1 MSPVSAVVAAGSK
14 SLQMRSWSHSRHS
27 LAALA
32 VRARIPQHQPCR
44 TALSQAA
51 STTSAPKDASHTAS
65 DNASKAEIKIPELLE
80 LARPL
85 GLPDP
90 PRTTPLTEEEK
101 LAKYFDPQKRL
112 EERSHLCV
120 VNLLHG
126 FTSPIDRS
134 QCSLPLNF
142 ALDCTSASIS

>member
-1 MSPVSAVVAAGSK
+1 MTVSAVVAGSK
-14 SLQMRSWSHSRHS
+14 GLQMRSWSHSRYS

-32 VRARIPQHQPCR
+32 VRVRVPQHQPCR
-44 TALSQAA
+44 AVSSQAA

-65 DNASKAEIKIPELLE
+65 DNASKAEVKIPELWE

-90 PRTTPLTEEEK
+90 PRTTPLTKEEK
-101 LAKYFDPQKRL
+101 HAKYLDPQKRL

-120 VNLLHG
+120 VNQLHG
-126 FTSPIDRS
+126 FTSRIDCS
-134 QCSLPLNF
+134 QLSPLNS
-142 ALDCTSASIS
+142 ALDLHLGLTF